1 MRLNM
6 KYLGITNLATTVTLA
21 TVENKTPNVI
31 DLVKKLTIRQKL
43 MKLEKKNTDH
53 DHNNKY
59 ITTQEFNKLTK
70 FCCKNSTSKFGK

>member
-21 TVENKTPNVI
+21 TVENKIPNVI

-43 MKLEKKNTDH
+43 MKLEKKTLIMIIIISILLH
-53 DHNNKY
+53 
-59 ITTQEFNKLTK
+59 
-70 FCCKNSTSKFGK
+70 KNLIS